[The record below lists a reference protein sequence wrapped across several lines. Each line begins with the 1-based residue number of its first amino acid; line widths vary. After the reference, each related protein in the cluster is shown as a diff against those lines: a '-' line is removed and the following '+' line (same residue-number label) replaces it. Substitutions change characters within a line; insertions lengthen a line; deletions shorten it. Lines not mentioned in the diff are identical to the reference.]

1 MRLFVLFFFAG
12 FAGFAQYVHATGS
25 KCAAFTAGDSCTS
38 VSTPAYIA
46 LLSNSTADECKGAC
60 EAQDE
65 KGCCWHNPSSTVDDD
80 CFWYKNGAA
89 ESVGEPT
96 ERSAANCDN
105 AGPPTPVPSFDGK
118 TFLWLNTG
126 AKSPDAYA
134 SFAFTE
140 SPPGEPAGSE
150 SQNWV
155 RTAYAKGDAMPVM
168 MKAVTGKT
176 DAYQLKNVWA
186 DEKYQHW
193 LTLTA
198 TKNGSRVF
206 MESSATEANA
216 FEFHVESA
224 GKPGTYYFLTP
235 DTRHYIGF
243 CTSDCA
249 DGYWV
254 TGDAST
260 TSDAMAVQ
268 LIPVPAPTP
277 PPTYPPTPPKP
288 PTPAPPA
295 PAPLPPNLEI
305 EHVVMLMMEN
315 RPYDFFYGW
324 ADLPGAVLI
333 RCILQVWCTV
343 LTHCASL
350 QGQTA

>member
-1 MRLFVLFFFAG
+1 
-12 FAGFAQYVHATGS
+12 
-25 KCAAFTAGDSCTS
+25 
-38 VSTPAYIA
+38 
-46 LLSNSTADECKGAC
+46 
-60 EAQDE
+60 
-65 KGCCWHNPSSTVDDD
+65 
-80 CFWYKNGAA
+80 
-89 ESVGEPT
+89 
-96 ERSAANCDN
+96 
-105 AGPPTPVPSFDGK
+105 
-118 TFLWLNTG
+118 
-126 AKSPDAYA
+126 
-134 SFAFTE
+134 
-140 SPPGEPAGSE
+140 
-150 SQNWV
+150 
-155 RTAYAKGDAMPVM
+155 MPVM
-168 MKAVTGKT
+168 MKAVAGKT
-176 DAYQLKNVWA
+176 DVYQLKNMWA
-186 DEKYQHW
+186 DETYQHW

-268 LIPVPAPTP
+268 LVPVPAPTP

-324 ADLPGAVLI
+324 ADLPGANGLNRSGTPECNYFDPNNTAKGKSCVAEGKAYYVCQQGPLGSFDI
-333 RCILQVWCTV
+333 WTNDIWGPGVWNGVSALFVDAVRLVCRC
-343 LTHCASL
+343 CALSVH
-350 QGQTA
+350 